1 MAIVCLALV
10 SFSSSMELA
19 TVSIGMGSD
28 YKNGV
33 RFSKDADAAVLQA
46 WIEQIQS
53 K

>member
-1 MAIVCLALV
+1 
-10 SFSSSMELA
+10 MELA

-33 RFSKDADAAVLQA
+33 RFTEEADAAVLRA